1 MGACETRAPHESG
14 GFFESAFAS
23 TFALMQL
30 FFPPSPPPAPV
41 CCCCFCCCGGLL
53 FMRSL
58 SSLILLSSSSQASLS
73 LRFLASSLCPSASQC
88 VISILLLCRNR
99 LEASLF
105 CSFFRSRATAAAAGE
120 AVGPSGQV

>member
-1 MGACETRAPHESG
+1 MGACETLAPHEAG
-14 GFFESAFAS
+14 GFFESELAS
-23 TFALMQL
+23 TFALMQ
-30 FFPPSPPPAPV
+30 FFLPPSPPPPAPAR

-73 LRFLASSLCPSASQC
+73 LRFLASSRCPSASQC

-120 AVGPSGQV
+120 AAVGQP